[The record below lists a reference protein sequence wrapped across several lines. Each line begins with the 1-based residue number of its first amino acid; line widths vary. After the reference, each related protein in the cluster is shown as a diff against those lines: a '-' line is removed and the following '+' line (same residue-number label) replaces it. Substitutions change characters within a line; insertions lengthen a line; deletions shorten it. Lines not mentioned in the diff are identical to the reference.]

1 MEILFSASSASPTTH
16 SMLFYSIVQLNWR
29 CVLAHFRSLGCR
41 CIFPIFVSCGRTKL
55 QRNLNGITS
64 TLQDQHVTS
73 TQKEVWFWRP
83 NISNIRLQTNFT
95 LDILHFVSIF
105 KYVCVS
111 WNAKPFYI
119 RKKCTEF
126 VFDTIQADANIILW
140 MKSESFHDANF
151 VVTSVTVDCYNN
163 LQCRHRRQSWHHD
176 PRFSLVAYTCAKRR
190 STVAFVNAENWIFFV
205 MSIPKRT

>member
-1 MEILFSASSASPTTH
+1 MQWSFRKYALIYWYQEASYFMIRKINDKSVMEILFSASSASPTTH

-41 CIFPIFVSCGRTKL
+41 CIFPIFVSWGRTKL
-55 QRNLNGITS
+55 QRNLNGIT
-64 TLQDQHVTS
+64 TS

-95 LDILHFVSIF
+95 LDILHFFSIF

-111 WNAKPFYI
+111 WNAQPFYI

-126 VFDTIQADANIILW
+126 VFDTIQADANIWVNEKREFPWCQL
-140 MKSESFHDANF
+140 
-151 VVTSVTVDCYNN
+151 
-163 LQCRHRRQSWHHD
+163 CRH
-176 PRFSLVAYTCAKRR
+176 
-190 STVAFVNAENWIFFV
+190 
-205 MSIPKRT
+205 